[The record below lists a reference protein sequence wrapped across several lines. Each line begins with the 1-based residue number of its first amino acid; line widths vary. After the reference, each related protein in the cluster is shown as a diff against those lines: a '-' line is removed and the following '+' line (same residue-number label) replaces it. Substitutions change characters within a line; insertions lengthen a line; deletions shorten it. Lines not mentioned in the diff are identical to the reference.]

1 MFCFATDCE
10 RKWIAFSDTNNDAAI
25 NYLGTANISA
35 LGLREQCPI
44 CVNGAPLW
52 RFGIG
57 PSIFKDR
64 GNPILTLRPFA
75 IVAIGGGGV
84 RGLPLS
90 RGPAGAPAARSPPLK
105 RPHQT
110 P

>member
-57 PSIFKDR
+57 PSIFWGR
-64 GNPILTLRPFA
+64 GDPMLTLRPLA
-75 IVAIGGGGV
+75 IVTIGAGGLA
-84 RGLPLS
+84 GLPFT
-90 RGPAGAPAARSPPLK
+90 RAQAGGDDRYPRPLK
-105 RPHQT
+105 GP
-110 P
+110 PK

>member
-52 RFGIG
+52 RVRLG
-57 PSIFKDR
+57 PLLLWGR
-64 GNPILTLRPFA
+64 GDPKIPPPTLC
-75 IVAIGGGGV
+75 IVTNRAGALA
-84 RGLPLS
+84 GLPFTRAQACNDALY
-90 RGPAGAPAARSPPLK
+90 PPPPK
-105 RPHQT
+105 VPPET
-110 P
+110 

>member
-52 RFGIG
+52 RFGIS
-57 PSIFKDR
+57 PSLFGDR
-64 GNPILTLRPFA
+64 GNPMLTLPPFG
-75 IVAIGGGGV
+75 IVTNGGGGV
-84 RGLPLS
+84 PGVPLS
-90 RGPAGAPAARSPPLK
+90 RAQAVGGDRYP
-105 RPHQT
+105 RP
-110 P
+110 